1 MPFVLEV
8 VKRSHT
14 VRLTFGLR
22 LLHAHIVLGVLD
34 SGLRHD
40 LTVDEAIALGRRAIL
55 AAAHRDAFSGGSINC
70 ITLLVYIVDLVYH
83 VTQDG
88 WNFIGNEDVGKLIW
102 ETKQRE
108 GGFSMIPS

>member
-1 MPFVLEV
+1 MKPLHLDDEQSSQPPIVMRSLAEV
-8 VKRSHT
+8 S
-14 VRLTFGLR
+14 
-22 LLHAHIVLGVLD
+22 IVLP
-34 SGLRHD
+34 
-40 LTVDEAIALGRRAIL
+40 
-55 AAAHRDAFSGGSINC
+55 C
-70 ITLLVYIVDLVYH
+70 LVYVVDLVYH

>member
-1 MPFVLEV
+1 MRSPVEVSTVSFPFVFFAN
-8 VKRSHT
+8 T
-14 VRLTFGLR
+14 
-22 LLHAHIVLGVLD
+22 
-34 SGLRHD
+34 
-40 LTVDEAIALGRRAIL
+40 
-55 AAAHRDAFSGGSINC
+55 
-70 ITLLVYIVDLVYH
+70 VYH

>member
-1 MPFVLEV
+1 LAEELFSQQPIVM
-8 VKRSHT
+8 RSP
-14 VRLTFGLR
+14 VE
-22 LLHAHIVLGVLD
+22 ASIV
-34 SGLRHD
+34 
-40 LTVDEAIALGRRAIL
+40 
-55 AAAHRDAFSGGSINC
+55 FSISVCFADI
-70 ITLLVYIVDLVYH
+70 VYH